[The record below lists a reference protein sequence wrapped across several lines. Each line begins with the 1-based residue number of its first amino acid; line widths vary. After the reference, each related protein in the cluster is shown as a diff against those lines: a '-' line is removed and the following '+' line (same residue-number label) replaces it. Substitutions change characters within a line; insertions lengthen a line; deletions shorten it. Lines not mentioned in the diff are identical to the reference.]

1 MSRMGQESKFSLTE
15 TRSGVLRRHD
25 VSCRHVVPPT
35 SAWFGGF
42 SQVLFTDLVPAKQIY
57 QSNYLSL
64 VTLEEAGTHL
74 FMQGREPS
82 PAST

>member
-1 MSRMGQESKFSLTE
+1 M
-15 TRSGVLRRHD
+15 
-25 VSCRHVVPPT
+25 VPPT